1 MEKVTKVVEN
11 KSWILE
17 FVKDMWHDLMV
28 SFKTDLSEVFIQF
41 ITTMSGLYFLA
52 QGKVDLDY
60 QTYIGLSDSFIQN
73 IIPTII
79 GAGFY
84 SYSIY
89 DKGSKDPS
97 KFVTFLIAISL
108 AAFSTDF
115 FIQAFN
121 QEPSVFYYTVGGAT
135 ILPTFQ
141 AIVGFAIMVKKEGP
155 KAVWD
160 FIKSKFNKT
169 NNQ

>member
-1 MEKVTKVVEN
+1 MGKVSKIVEH
-11 KSWILE
+11 KGELLG
-17 FVKDMWHDLMV
+17 FVKEFWHDLLV
-28 SFKTDLSEVFIQF
+28 SVKTELSEVFIQL
-41 ITTMSGLYFLA
+41 ITTISGLYFLA
-52 QGKVDLDY
+52 QDKANY
-60 QTYIGLSDSFIQN
+60 QHYIGLSDSFVQN

-84 SYSIY
+84 SYAIY
-89 DKGSKDPS
+89 DKGGKDPS

-115 FIQAFN
+115 FIHAFN
-121 QEPSVFYYTVGGAT
+121 QEPNVFYYTVGGAI

-160 FIKSKFNKT
+160 FIKNKFNKT
-169 NNQ
+169 NQN